1 MLGKLILDR
10 LLMILKGLKT
20 QNGGCFDMYMF
31 IYRKKTEESR
41 NGNLSVVFSYKDN
54 WKDALCDYIAYKDD
68 QMLDEIDLN
77 TLKLFKKALSNL
89 PLNEAIQLMYLVYGD
104 GQILL
109 DMFDNVRRV
118 DFGQIS
124 PDPDGSN
131 APS

>member
-1 MLGKLILDR
+1 
-10 LLMILKGLKT
+10 MILKDLKT
-20 QNGGCFDMYMF
+20 QNGGYFDMYMF
-31 IYRKKTEESR
+31 IYKKKTEESR

-54 WKDALCDYIAYKDD
+54 WKDALCDYIAYKDN

-104 GQILL
+104 DRILL

-118 DFGQIS
+118 DFGQTS
-124 PDPDGSN
+124 PDPDDSN
-131 APS
+131 EPS

>member
-1 MLGKLILDR
+1 
-10 LLMILKGLKT
+10 
-20 QNGGCFDMYMF
+20 MYIF
-31 IYRKKTEESR
+31 IYKEKTAESR
-41 NGNLSVVFSYKDN
+41 NGNLSIVFSYKDN
-54 WKDALCDYIAYKDD
+54 WKDALCDYIAYKDN
-68 QMLDEIDLN
+68 QMLDEIDLD

-118 DFGQIS
+118 DFGQTS
-124 PDPDGSN
+124 SNLDGSN